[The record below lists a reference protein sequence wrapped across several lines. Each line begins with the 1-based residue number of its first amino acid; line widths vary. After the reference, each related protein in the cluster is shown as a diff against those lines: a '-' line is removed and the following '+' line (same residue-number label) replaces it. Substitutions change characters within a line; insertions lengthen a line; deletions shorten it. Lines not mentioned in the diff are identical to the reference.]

1 MNISEDYNIILL
13 RSKKDKVNKHRGGR
27 MARLSDIIEEFIK
40 DMLDDTQDNELQIQ
54 RNELANK
61 FSCAPSQI
69 NYVLTTRF
77 TANKGYYIES
87 RRGGGGCIVIKKVE
101 FSEHEPLEDII
112 NERIGDNLTYD
123 NALNIIKGLLESQ
136 IISYREA
143 NIMKAAVNDRTLFNI
158 ENRNYLRAEILKG
171 MIMVILL

>member
-1 MNISEDYNIILL
+1 MHS
-13 RSKKDKVNKHRGGR
+13 H
-27 MARLSDIIEEFIK
+27 
-40 DMLDDTQDNELQIQ
+40 
-54 RNELANK
+54 
-61 FSCAPSQI
+61 
-69 NYVLTTRF
+69 
-77 TANKGYYIES
+77 
-87 RRGGGGCIVIKKVE
+87 KKVE
-101 FSEHEPLEDII
+101 FSEHKPLEDII

-143 NIMKAAVNDRTLFNI
+143 NIMKAAVNDRTLYNI